1 MSAIVD
7 IQMAALQTRLVDREI
22 RLNLTPDA
30 RSWLADKGYDP
41 HYGARPLKRVIQTH
55 VQDKLAEA
63 LLQGKI
69 NSGETIDIVKTDV
82 PDGLLIQTNQQT
94 LKQTGS

>member
-22 RLNLTPDA
+22 RLNLTPEA
-30 RSWLADKGYDP
+30 RSWLADKVYDP

-63 LLQGKI
+63 LLQGKSI
-69 NSGETIDIVKTDV
+69 LVND
-82 PDGLLIQTNQQT
+82 
-94 LKQTGS
+94 